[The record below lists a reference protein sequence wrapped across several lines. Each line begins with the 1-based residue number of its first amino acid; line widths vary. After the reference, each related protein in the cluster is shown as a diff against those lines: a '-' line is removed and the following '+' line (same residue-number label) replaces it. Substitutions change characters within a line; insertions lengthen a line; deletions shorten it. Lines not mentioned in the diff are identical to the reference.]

1 MTCVPPI
8 SLIITKDVTVVHAV
22 IKKCIVSD
30 KKMGEKKILIKCAT

>member
-30 KKMGEKKILIKCAT
+30 KKMGGGEDIN